1 MEHNRRARPTLRLL
15 TDDLPTGWANPDHL
29 RLITEGRWQQ
39 LHPLAEL
46 SHPLLRKAVDLY
58 GSDPLADPAPRL
70 IKGSGEL
77 RLQELRNAQWR
88 AGIWTDPDSG
98 VRWVVSAG
106 LAKGGHRDEDDFYQ
120 VLERRIGSGSATL
133 LPTEHDAL
141 LLKRETAAAALTR
154 WHLKLQ
160 SEVAQALGSLERVA
174 STRISLPHPS
184 EPGAIGTVEIE
195 LDIVREDGTPR
206 EDFFLTFDLRSEHRV
221 STWGWRAIERVLIS
235 VAPPVQDWDRHG
247 NHYFVMTEPG
257 HRSRQ
262 YARLGTAGSR
272 KETLFAEQ
280 GTVSHY
286 THKSH
291 IAEAS
296 VAGTAVRAMCGVV
309 FVPTRD
315 PDPLTV
321 CPRCAENFA
330 ALPG

>member
-15 TDDLPTGWANPDHL
+15 AEDLPTGWEDPDHL
-29 RLITEGRWQQ
+29 RAIAERRWQQ
-39 LHPLAEL
+39 LHPVAEL
-46 SHPLLRKAVDLY
+46 PHPLLRKAVELY
-58 GSDPLADPAPRL
+58 GSDPLGDPAPRL
-70 IKGSGEL
+70 IKSSGEL

-98 VRWVVSAG
+98 VRWILSAG

-120 VLERRIGSGSATL
+120 VLERRIGSGATAL
-133 LPTEHDAL
+133 LPTEHDVL

-154 WHLKLQ
+154 WHLTLQ
-160 SEVAQALGSLERVA
+160 SEVAQALDRLGKAA
-174 STRISLPHPS
+174 STRIALPHPS
-184 EPGAIGTVEIE
+184 KPIAIGTVDIE
-195 LDIVREDGTPR
+195 LDVVREDGTPR
-206 EDFFLTFDLRSEHRV
+206 EDFFLTVDLRSEHQV

-235 VAPPVQDWDRHG
+235 IAPPVQDWDRHG
-247 NHYFVMTEPG
+247 NHYFVMAEPG

-262 YARLGTAGSR
+262 YNRLVAVGGR
-272 KETLFAEQ
+272 DETLFAEH

-286 THKSH
+286 THRSH

-296 VAGTAVRAMCGVV
+296 VDGKAVRAMCGVV

-315 PDPLTV
+315 PDRLTV